1 MIFEVIKLG
10 FFYGCFIGLVA
21 LGFAL
26 IYSILHIVDF
36 AHTDRMVVSGYI
48 FLTLLTYFNQIIA
61 GLLAVISAVV
71 LSVITEYFIYRKV
84 RKSNSRLL
92 LLTSLGLSIV
102 IQNVLAIVYSDNL
115 KEYPFFEHTVLNTK
129 LYVRELI
136 LLPLLIVICLLLYY
150 WLKNSKNGISI
161 RACISNFEKALTI
174 GIPFNKLYILIF
186 IISGVIAGFGGIYL
200 SMGFGLTP
208 YSGFKIMILA
218 FSSCLIAGLDNIYGA
233 VIIGI
238 FSGLLLSVFEYFTN
252 SLFAES
258 LTLLILFSVLLVF
271 PKGIFGK
278 TLRII

>member
-1 MIFEVIKLG
+1 MIFELIKLG

-36 AHTDRMVVSGYI
+36 AHTDRMVFSGYI
-48 FLTLLTYFNQIIA
+48 FLTLLPHVNPVIA
-61 GLLAVISAVV
+61 GLIAIISAVV

-84 RKSNSRLL
+84 RKKNSRLL

-102 IQNVLAIVYSDNL
+102 IQNTLAIIYSDNL
-115 KEYPFFEHTVLNTK
+115 LEYPFFEHTVLNSN
-129 LYVRELI
+129 LYARELI
-136 LLPLLIVICLLLYY
+136 LFPLLIIICLFLFY
-150 WLKNSKNGISI
+150 WLKNSKSGISI
-161 RACISNFEKALTI
+161 RACISNLEKALTI

-186 IISGVIAGFGGIYL
+186 VLSGIIAGFGGIYL

-218 FSSCLIAGLDNIYGA
+218 FSSCLIAGLDNLYGA

-238 FSGLLLSVFEYFTN
+238 LCGMLVSMFEYFTN

-258 LTLLILFSVLLVF
+258 LTLLILFSILLVF

-278 TLRII
+278 TLRLI